1 MYHYFDMI
9 CLMYLDNTTIS
20 PLQFDYQLDFASKD
34 VEMSRVGLAKFAE
47 KENRLMRYLDFN
59 VLVRGYVARLITVL
73 PLQCAVVTARRT
85 TLNVIY

>member
-1 MYHYFDMI
+1 MI
-9 CLMYLDNTTIS
+9 CLKYHDNTTIL

-34 VEMSRVGLAKFAE
+34 VEMNRVGLAKFAE

-59 VLVRGYVARLITVL
+59 VLVRGYVARLITVW